1 MQRSIRI
8 FLFFFLVFIAASC
21 TPEEPGDSTSPT
33 LMSASPADKSI
44 DVDVNTK
51 ITLEFTEKIVVA
63 ANAQIKL
70 NNEIVQA
77 TASARSISITTSAL
91 IPNTQ
96 YTLVVGDNSLSDVA
110 GIL

>member
-8 FLFFFLVFIAASC
+8 FLFFLVFIAASC

-51 ITLEFTEKIVVA
+51 ITLEFTEK
-63 ANAQIKL
+63 NCGGCQCTDK
-70 NNEIVQA
+70 
-77 TASARSISITTSAL
+77 
-91 IPNTQ
+91 TQ
-96 YTLVVGDNSLSDVA
+96 Q
-110 GIL
+110 